1 MSSKMPPRS
10 SLQSTPLAD
19 LAPPA
24 PPLTAAPGLPSPEVA
39 APSSSTGGGA
49 AAAAQAAAGATRGAF
64 RVAYQG
70 APGAYSEA
78 AALAA
83 FPGGTPL
90 PCAQFDVAFQA
101 LATGLA
107 DRAVLPIENSL
118 GGSIHAVY
126 DLLLA
131 HRLHVVGEVALPVS
145 HCLLG
150 VKGASIAGLRTV
162 ASHYQA
168 LAQVDGYLRSLGP
181 TVTPVVADDTAG
193 AAAEVAAAGDA
204 TAGAVASAR
213 AAELYGLDIL
223 ASGVQ
228 DSADNVTRFLV
239 LGRDPAVSSPGDAR
253 PYRTSLVCALPDGP
267 GALFKALSAFALRD
281 IDLSKVESR
290 PLTPDAAVAAGMAA
304 SVGGGVGAGGDSPA
318 DVASSPFRYL
328 FYFDVLANLASPA
341 AQNALRHLQEV
352 APYMRVLGSYPID
365 AGEG

>member
-1 MSSKMPPRS
+1 
-10 SLQSTPLAD
+10 
-19 LAPPA
+19 
-24 PPLTAAPGLPSPEVA
+24 
-39 APSSSTGGGA
+39 
-49 AAAAQAAAGATRGAF
+49 
-64 RVAYQG
+64 VAYQG
-70 APGAYSEA
+70 VPGAYSEVA
-78 AALAA
+78 AAAA
-83 FPGGTPL
+83 APGADPL
-90 PCAQFDVAFQA
+90 PCAQFEVAFQA
-101 LATGLA
+101 LSQWLA
-107 DRAVLPIENSL
+107 DTAVLPIENSA
-118 GGSIHAVY
+118 GGSVHAVY
-126 DLLLA
+126 DLLLRYA
-131 HRLHVVGEVALPVS
+131 GLHLTGEVALAVS
-145 HCLLG
+145 HCLL
-150 VKGASIAGLRTV
+150 APAGTALADVHTV
-162 ASHYQA
+162 ASHPQA
-168 LAQVDGYLRSLGP
+168 LAQCAGYLRRLGAANGGGGGGAI
-181 TVTPVVADDTAG
+181 TREAADDTAG
-193 AAAEVAAAGDA
+193 AARDLARHPRPGVAAI
-204 TAGAVASAR
+204 ASAR

-304 SVGGGVGAGGDSPA
+304 SVGGGVSAGGDSPA